1 MEFSCPAGRGDD
13 VLQQIGI
20 DTWSTHLAA
29 ALEALIRL
37 ETLSA
42 KLLRREQGRPELSEE
57 ALMEL
62 EVPEDETHSQGRGRG
77 PLDQDSPRRER
88 KRAVGAQRPARKG
101 LRWLTRMSVNAA
113 RNNRTGATKAAR
125 NSRGS

>member
-88 KRAVGAQRPARKG
+88 KRAVGAQRPARQG
-101 LRWLTRMSVNAA
+101 IAVADVYVGECSAE
-113 RNNRTGATKAAR
+113 
-125 NSRGS
+125 

>member
-37 ETLSA
+37 ETLTA
-42 KLLRREQGRPELSEE
+42 KLLRREQGRPALSAE
-57 ALMEL
+57 AAMDL
-62 EVPEDETHSQGRGRG
+62 EVPDDE
-77 PLDQDSPRRER
+77 
-88 KRAVGAQRPARKG
+88 AQP
-101 LRWLTRMSVNAA
+101 
-113 RNNRTGATKAAR
+113 
-125 NSRGS
+125 